1 MSKLTMDV
9 PVELKAILER
19 HPEIDW
25 KHVGAKA
32 LWSYARRVQLADKIA
47 SQSSLT
53 EAAAEAIGREV
64 KTGLRRRFDQG
75 FPHP

>member
-25 KHVGAKA
+25 ESIAEKA
-32 LWSYARRVQLADKIA
+32 VWSLARKVQLADQIA
-47 SQSSLT
+47 NRSTLT
-53 EAAAEAIGREV
+53 ESAAEVIGREV
-64 KTGLRRRFDQG
+64 KTALRRRYAKAAR
-75 FPHP
+75 